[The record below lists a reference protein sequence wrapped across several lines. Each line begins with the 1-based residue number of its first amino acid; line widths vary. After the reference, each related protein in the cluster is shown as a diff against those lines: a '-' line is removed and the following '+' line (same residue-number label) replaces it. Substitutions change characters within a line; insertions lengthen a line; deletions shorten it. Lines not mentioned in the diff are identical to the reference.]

1 MNKTTVVITLSA
13 CMLCNDVSAQ
23 ELFPFRGS
31 ERPAEG
37 WPAEVEV
44 HYQPIITDTTLLFH
58 KPWLVWQCTCGWPI
72 DYEFY
77 YDIDFRT
84 ARQCWGRKEVFDRVE
99 VNGQYS
105 FVQRGLGELHA
116 TLEPTGDGFLYT
128 EVHVD
133 SLGDERPLRT
143 VQLVWDTDSVLR
155 TDTAAVGAW
164 GYEGLVTRITRYVE
178 LRSLR

>member
-1 MNKTTVVITLSA
+1 MDHRNVLLALLGCTISIHLH
-13 CMLCNDVSAQ
+13 AQ
-23 ELFPFRGS
+23 FPWYGRGS
-31 ERPAEG
+31 ERPVEG
-37 WPAEVEV
+37 WPAEVKE
-44 HYQPIITDTTLLFH
+44 HYQPIITDTTLLFP

-84 ARQCWGRKEVFDRVE
+84 ARQCWGRKEVFDRLE
-99 VNGQYS
+99 VSGQYG
-105 FVQRGLGELHA
+105 FVQRGVGELHA

-164 GYEGLVTRITRYVE
+164 GYEGLVTRLTRYVE
-178 LRSLR
+178 LKPAR